1 MLLVF
6 TGRNNER
13 VYLLAENIEIIYT
26 VTNKEGEE
34 ETGICFKSGNLFIV
48 KEKTRDVFR
57 AVRMVLPVVWE

>member
-26 VTNKEGEE
+26 VINKEGEE
-34 ETGICFKSGNLFIV
+34 ETGIRFKGGNLFIV
-48 KEKTRDVFR
+48 KEKTEDVFR
-57 AVRMVLPVVWE
+57 AVRTVLPVVWE